1 VGAFIAIT
9 LAYGETGWA
18 GAGPLLMALGV
29 IYGLIIMV
37 VLQALTTIFQ
47 AGLYVYATT
56 GTVPPSLDRD
66 LLEGAF
72 RPKG

>member
-1 VGAFIAIT
+1 
-9 LAYGETGWA
+9 
-18 GAGPLLMALGV
+18 MALGV